1 MHTIPTVRRAD
12 LAQAASRRR
21 SAPRVAAAVA
31 AGALLCALASGAAFA
46 AMYKWVDDKG
56 VVHYSDQIPP
66 EAVNK
71 GSTQINKEGYT
82 VKKVDPANPEQVR
95 AREQE
100 AAQKRAAASRE
111 KADEEVERRRDRA
124 VLDSYTTEADID
136 LAKSRS
142 VKTLQAALQSAQSYS
157 AQLTKRKSELLAR
170 KESFAGKPVPADVER
185 ELAANAAELGRQS
198 ALIKQKQAQLEE
210 VVAKYDADKERWQA
224 LKGGTQSAAAPAT
237 ATTPAA
243 PAAAAR
249 KK

>member
-1 MHTIPTVRRAD
+1 MHRIPTVRRVD
-12 LAQAASRRR
+12 TAQAASRAR
-21 SAPRVAAAVA
+21 SAPRVAAAMA
-31 AGALLCALASGAAFA
+31 AGALVCALASGAALA

-82 VKKVDPANPEQVR
+82 VKKVDPVTPEQVK

-142 VKTLQAALQSAQSYS
+142 VKTLQSALQSAQAYS

-170 KESFAGKPVPADVER
+170 KETFAGKPVPADIER
-185 ELAANAAELGRQS
+185 ELAANDAELARQS
-198 ALIKQKQAQLEE
+198 ALITQKQAQLQE
-210 VVAKYDADKERWQA
+210 VVAKYDADKERWHA
-224 LKGGTQSAAAPAT
+224 LNGGTET
-237 ATTPAA
+237 AAA
-243 PAAAAR
+243 PAAAASAPAAAGAA
-249 KK
+249 KKK